1 MNIRMNQFDSILSTF
16 VQKKHLLVPSLLL
29 GLVAILVVPLPP
41 GILDVFL
48 AANISLAAV
57 ILLTTVYTKSPLD
70 FSVFPALLL
79 ITTLG
84 RLVLNVAS
92 TRLILSADATTPEQG
107 GDMAGHVIEAFGT
120 FVAGS
125 SIIVGGIIFLI
136 LVIVQFVVVTK
147 GATRMSEV
155 AARFTLDAMPGRQM
169 AIDADLSTGL
179 INEKQ
184 ATNRRDNV
192 LREADFYGAMDGAS
206 KFVRGDAI
214 AGLVIIVIN
223 IVGGL
228 TVGVAVK
235 GWSVLESADLFTRL
249 TIGDGLASQIPSFL
263 IAIAAGLIVARAGNR
278 TPLGMEIPNQL
289 VSQPAAIGLVAGF
302 LVLLSLTPLPTLP
315 LLALAMVLGGLAW
328 FGFQRKD
335 VQDEAASESEEEEAT
350 PLVSIQ
356 EAVLTLEFGK
366 ALLPL
371 ASAQREGN
379 IVEKIA
385 SLRLTVAQDLGLMI
399 PSIRIKDNLS
409 LDQNSYRILL
419 KGGVVGEG
427 VVYNGRRMIIHQ
439 TEMGSEIDGIT
450 EREPAFGMSAI
461 WVTDEVLS
469 GLGDLFVQAVGPVS
483 VIMTHL
489 SAIVNAHAQELL
501 CREDVSIMIESLR
514 ATSPR
519 LVEEE
524 IGSRVS
530 VSRLHHILKALLS
543 EHVPIMDL
551 ATIIEAASDS
561 STVSLEECVEQVR
574 IALKRQICASIS
586 SDGDAG
592 RQVIRCL
599 ELPLEVDEAVSRE
612 LISKEI
618 LSAAVHQAALPLVA
632 EGLPIVVI
640 SSNKSRRQLKNRV
653 ANTKD
658 DIVVLSRDEIVQEV
672 DLQVVGKVE
681 TMRLESRTIS

>member
-1 MNIRMNQFDSILSTF
+1 MENFDSFIRRL

-29 GLVAILVVPLPP
+29 GLVAILVIPLPP
-41 GILDVFL
+41 MMLDILL

-92 TRLILSADATTPEQG
+92 TRLILSANATTPEQG
-107 GDMAGHVIEAFGT
+107 GALAGHVIEAFGS

-136 LVIVQFVVVTK
+136 LVVVQFVVVTK

-169 AIDADLSTGL
+169 AIDADLSAGL
-179 INEKQ
+179 IDERQ

-214 AGLVIIVIN
+214 AGLVIILIN

-228 TVGVAVK
+228 AVGIAVK
-235 GWSVLESADLFTRL
+235 GWSVVESADLFTRL

-278 TPLGMEIPNQL
+278 TPLGIEIPNQL
-289 VSQPAAIGLVAGF
+289 VSQPAALGLVAGF
-302 LVLLSLTPLPTLP
+302 LVILSVTPLPTIP
-315 LLALAMVLGGLAW
+315 LLVIAAVLGGLAW
-328 FGFQRKD
+328 LSSQQQQSNHEEPLEIEKEESVALPEP
-335 VQDEAASESEEEEAT
+335 VQEAA
-350 PLVSIQ
+350 
-356 EAVLTLEFGK
+356 LTLEFGK
-366 ALLPL
+366 GLLSL
-371 ASAQREGN
+371 ASQPNEN
-379 IVEKIA
+379 IVDKMA
-385 SLRLTVAQDLGLMI
+385 SLRMAVAQELGLMI
-399 PSIRIKDNLS
+399 PSIRIKDNLQ
-409 LDQNSYRILL
+409 LDQNTYRILL

-427 VVYNGRRMIIHQ
+427 VVYKDRKMIVVR
-439 TEMGSEIDGIT
+439 EDDLGEIKGIS
-450 EREPAFGMSAI
+450 EREPTFGLPAVWIS
-461 WVTDEVLS
+461 DEMLD
-469 GLGDLFVQAVGPVS
+469 GLGDLFMEAVGPVS

-489 SAIVNAHAQELL
+489 SAVVNHHAQELL
-501 CREDVSIMIESLR
+501 SREDVSVMIEVLR
-514 ATSPR
+514 TTSPH

-524 IGSRVS
+524 VGSAVS
-530 VSRLHHILKALLS
+530 ISRLHHILKALLE
-543 EHVPIMDL
+543 EHVPIKDL
-551 ATIIEAASDS
+551 ATIIEASSDASAS
-561 STVSLEECVEQVR
+561 SLEKCVEHVR
-574 IALKRQICASIS
+574 RAMKRQICASVS
-586 SDGDAG
+586 SEGVAG

-599 ELPLEVDEAVSRE
+599 VLPDDVDEA
-612 LISKEI
+612 ISKESI
-618 LSAAVHQAALPLVA
+618 PDEMLSAALQQAALPLIN

-640 SSNKSRRQLKNRV
+640 SSNKSRRQLKSKV
-653 ANTKD
+653 AKGKD
-658 DIVVLSRDEIVQEV
+658 EVTVLSKEEIVQEV
-672 DLQVVGKVE
+672 DLQVVGRVE
-681 TMRLESRTIS
+681 TMNQELRVIR

>member
-1 MNIRMNQFDSILSTF
+1 MNQFDSILSTF

-29 GLVAILVVPLPP
+29 GLVTILVVPLPP
-41 GILDVFL
+41 GILDFFL
-48 AANISLAAV
+48 AANISIAAV

-107 GDMAGHVIEAFGT
+107 GDMAGHVIEAFGS

-214 AGLVIIVIN
+214 AGLVIIAIN

-249 TIGDGLASQIPSFL
+249 TIGDGLASQVPSFL

-289 VSQPAAIGLVAGF
+289 VSQPAALGLVAGF
-302 LVLLSLTPLPTLP
+302 LVLLSITPLPTLP
-315 LLALAMVLGGLAW
+315 LLVLAAVLGGLSW
-328 FGFQRKD
+328 ISFQRQD
-335 VQDEAASESEEEEAT
+335 TQDEGMPELEVEEPPPT
-350 PLVSIQ
+350 SIQ
-356 EAVLTLEFGK
+356 ESVLTLEFGQ

-371 ASAQREGN
+371 ASAQREDN
-379 IVEKIA
+379 IVEKMA
-385 SLRLTVAQDLGLMI
+385 SLRLTVSQDLGLMI

-427 VVYNGRRMIIHQ
+427 VVYNDRRMIIPQ
-439 TEMGSEIDGIT
+439 AEMGSEIEGIP
-450 EREPAFGMSAI
+450 EREPAFGMSAV
-461 WVTDEVLS
+461 WVTNEVLS

-489 SAIVNAHAQELL
+489 SAVVNTHAKELL
-501 CREDVSIMIESLR
+501 CREDVALMIDSLS

-530 VSRLHHILKALLS
+530 ISRLHHILKALLS

-551 ATIIEAASDS
+551 STIIEAASDS
-561 STVSLEECVEQVR
+561 STESFEESVEQVR
-574 IALKRQICASIS
+574 VALKRQICASIS
-586 SDGDAG
+586 SNGDAG

-599 ELPLEVDEAVSRE
+599 ELPEDVDEAISRD
-612 LISKEI
+612 LISNDI
-618 LSAAVHQAALPLVA
+618 LSAALHHAAIPLV
-632 EGLPIVVI
+632 EKGLPIVVI
-640 SSNKSRRQLKNRV
+640 SSNKSRRQLKTRV

-658 DIVVLSRDEIVQEV
+658 EIVVLSRDEIVQEV